1 MVATEKING
10 LRAEAAEYKQ
20 VFLDFVD
27 DTKAKKPT
35 KGKGKKGKKGKKGGK
50 VKKVEENNSEEYEK
64 VDVSHQLYPTKA
76 SLGMYFCIFISFSS
90 SLSCFDSN
98 SNYSVVSVALGQAM
112 AR

>member
-1 MVATEKING
+1 MVATEKITG

-35 KGKGKKGKKGKKGGK
+35 KGKKGKKGRK

-76 SLGMYFCIFISFSS
+76 SLGRYFCIFISFFVFII
-90 SLSCFDSN
+90 LF
-98 SNYSVVSVALGQAM
+98 
-112 AR
+112 